1 MKLTWYFDRKPIWKA
16 RTFKEAQEPLFVML
30 NLALGGGNHN
40 NAAGTDYDWG
50 ALTPDP
56 SDLKI
61 KYVAVWASPQSPNFK
76 GDAKP

>member
-1 MKLTWYFDRKPIWKA
+1 MTWYFDREKIWEA
-16 RTFKEAQEPLFVML
+16 PTIKEANDPLFVML

-40 NAAGTDYDWG
+40 NATGSDYDWS
-50 ALTPDP
+50 LTPNP

-61 KYVAVWASPQSPNFK
+61 KYVAVWASPHSPNFK